1 MTKNILFFFLFFMTA
16 PSSTDTQK
24 VSDLKTTINKYRYNR
39 NLRTIVLVVLLLIVL
54 AMLLFRG
61 KMKWL
66 LLVLLVVIVWA
77 LWLHIA
83 DYDLDLWTLIKT
95 GSVTESR
102 VETKKWVKIIGSECL
117 TNNLNCS
124 NFASQGDAQEK
135 YNFCADKIA
144 ADNVWQTS
152 DSVRRL
158 DVFGLDGDKD
168 GVVCEALPKNEA
180 PAVAE

>member
-1 MTKNILFFFLFFMTA
+1 MTT
-16 PSSTDTQK
+16 PSPADTQK
-24 VSDLKTTINKYRYNR
+24 TSDLKTKINKYRYNI
-39 NLRTIVLVVLLLIVL
+39 NESTIVLVVLSLIVL

-77 LWLHIA
+77 LGLHIA

-102 VETKKWVKIIGSECL
+102 VETKNWVKIIGSECL

-124 NFASQGDAQEK
+124 NFTSQGDAQEK
-135 YNFCADKIA
+135 YNFCAEKITS
-144 ADNVWQTS
+144 DNIWNTS
-152 DSVRRL
+152 DSVKRL
-158 DVFGLDGDKD
+158 DVFGLDADKD
-168 GVVCEALPKNEA
+168 GIVCEALPKNA
-180 PAVAE
+180 SPVIAE

>member
-1 MTKNILFFFLFFMTA
+1 MTT

-24 VSDLKTTINKYRYNR
+24 TSDLKNKINKYRYNR
-39 NLRTIVLVVLLLIVL
+39 NVRTLVLVVLLLIVL
-54 AMLLFRG
+54 AMLIFRG

-66 LLVLLVVIVWA
+66 LLVLLVVIIWA

-124 NFASQGDAQEK
+124 NFANQSAAQEK

-144 ADNVWQTS
+144 LDNAWETNV
-152 DSVRRL
+152 SVRRL
-158 DVFGLDGDKD
+158 DIFGLDGDKD
-168 GVVCEALPKNEA
+168 GIVCEALPKVTS
-180 PAVAE
+180 PALAE